1 LNAGAGLDAPAISL
15 VAFVSLTNPIQ
26 VSSIC
31 ATFAMA
37 ISGVWKIARRSPG
50 LRLLNPSDESEV
62 RRAGK

>member
-1 LNAGAGLDAPAISL
+1 MHQRYRSSRLFL
-15 VAFVSLTNPIQ
+15 LTNPIQ

-37 ISGVWKIARRSPG
+37 ISGVWKIARRSLG
-50 LRLLNPSDESEV
+50 SGLLNPSDESEV